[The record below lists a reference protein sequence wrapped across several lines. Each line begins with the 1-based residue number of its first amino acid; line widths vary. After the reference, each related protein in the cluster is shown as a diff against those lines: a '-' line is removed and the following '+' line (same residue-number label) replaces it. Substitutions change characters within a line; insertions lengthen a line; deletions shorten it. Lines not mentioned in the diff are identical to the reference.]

1 MADRLTTAIRSL
13 RNLTLFFIA
22 GTAVGAYGAY
32 GSEHAKIEHLESLSD
47 RGIVSAM
54 DIDHNRYRYA
64 CIDAAVALD
73 LQQRA
78 IQHDEEMA
86 AALAASE
93 AFPKL
98 KKAKVTR

>member
-1 MADRLTTAIRSL
+1 MTENINAAIRSF
-13 RNLTLFFIA
+13 RNLTIFFIA
-22 GTAVGAYGAY
+22 GAAVGAYGEY
-32 GSEHAKIEHLESLSD
+32 GIAHAKIEHLESLSD

-78 IQHDEEMA
+78 IAHDEQ
-86 AALAASE
+86 LAADTK
-93 AFPKL
+93 AILADMKPKG
-98 KKAKVTR
+98 KKR